1 MSVNHIYKK
10 PYIVTIACTKGGSAK
25 STNAANMGA
34 FCADHGLRTL
44 LIDTDSGTPTGIA
57 DLDNVTT
64 GGQPGELIIVA
75 ARPAMGKTAFA
86 QLIAQSTL
94 DKYTD
99 APIQFYSQEMPA
111 EQLVQRFMSMRS
123 RISLQSI
130 RQATELTEPEWA
142 KVSEAMG
149 YIMNNWQDRL
159 LIDDEPSLS
168 PYRLTI

>member
-64 GGQPGELIIVA
+64 VWTTRRTYHCCSPPSNGENSLRTTHSA
-75 ARPAMGKTAFA
+75 
-86 QLIAQSTL
+86 
-94 DKYTD
+94 KY
-99 APIQFYSQEMPA
+99 F
-111 EQLVQRFMSMRS
+111 
-123 RISLQSI
+123 
-130 RQATELTEPEWA
+130 
-142 KVSEAMG
+142 G
-149 YIMNNWQDRL
+149 
-159 LIDDEPSLS
+159 
-168 PYRLTI
+168 